1 METML
6 LKNIEILLNFSVI
19 LIHTLVLFTLLKFR
33 KNDVKGSRKCLLLS
47 LYLDE
52 IAYSIV
58 SVTINLLSREPNIT
72 PQIRKHLTICRRA
85 LILIMYYLIMIY
97 ITIDRFLVIFLN
109 IKYPVLWSPR
119 KAAYLVLGSFSFSCI
134 ISFATSFSWAFYRW
148 NASKIYHVYIYP
160 ILAIVFLASFL
171 ITYIYIFQKLRKN
184 WREKKVLRTQLSQG
198 SQTSCSAAAPNK
210 SKFKLYAPTL
220 IIFTF
225 AIFVVVPNMIKIV
238 DEMTYSRV
246 PRFIRTTQWVLLPM
260 GFLLD
265 ALICLYSSKM
275 IQQKL
280 KHYFRGKR
288 TIDKK
293 RRNTVNREVTYN
305 I

>member
-1 METML
+1 
-6 LKNIEILLNFSVI
+6 
-19 LIHTLVLFTLLKFR
+19 
-33 KNDVKGSRKCLLLS
+33 
-47 LYLDE
+47 
-52 IAYSIV
+52 
-58 SVTINLLSREPNIT
+58 
-72 PQIRKHLTICRRA
+72 
-85 LILIMYYLIMIY
+85 MIY

-210 SKFKLYAPTL
+210 SKFNLYTPTL

-225 AIFVVVPNMIKIV
+225 SIFVVVPNMIKIV